1 MNRKEMFRVLAG
13 AVAAMPLLM
22 TGARGATPSA
32 KHRIA
37 MQVDVNDAATMNLAL
52 NNTKNIVD
60 YYAQRNETAAIEIVT
75 YGPGLHMLRADTS
88 PVKDRIAQIASADA
102 TFPSKIV
109 FSACNNTKK
118 AMEKHEG
125 HPISII
131 PQARIVPSGVVR
143 IMQLEE
149 QGWDYVRP

>member
-13 AVAAMPLLM
+13 AFAAVPLLM

-60 YYAQRNETAAIEIVT
+60 YYAQRNESAAIEIVT
-75 YGPGLHMLRADTS
+75 DGPGLHMLRADTS
-88 PVKDRIAQIASADA
+88 PVKERLQAMAASL
-102 TFPSKIV
+102 PQLR
-109 FSACNNTKK
+109 FSACDNTRRGMQKT
-118 AMEKHEG
+118 EG
-125 HPISII
+125 KDI
-131 PQARIVPSGVVR
+131 PLLPEAVVVPAGVVR
-143 IMQLEE
+143 LAELQE
-149 QGWDYVRP
+149 QHWSYIRP

>member
-13 AVAAMPLLM
+13 AFAAVPLLM

-88 PVKDRIAQIASADA
+88 PVKERLQAMAASL
-102 TFPSKIV
+102 PQLR
-109 FSACNNTKK
+109 FSACDNTRRNMQKT
-118 AMEKHEG
+118 EG
-125 HPISII
+125 KDI
-131 PQARIVPSGVVR
+131 PLLPEAVVVPAGVVR
-143 IMQLEE
+143 LAELQE
-149 QGWDYVRP
+149 QHWSYIRP